1 MRRTR
6 GAHDADRPALRRWVS
21 PARRP
26 AAVLAVLALLAA
38 TLTPAAAAE
47 ERKAIGRLKEVAG
60 TATIVSGEQTR
71 PARPGEPIY
80 LLDVVETA
88 GDGSLGIVFTDE
100 SRLSIGPDTRLTVDE
115 YVYAPAR
122 GEASFVTRI
131 VRGTLLYVSG
141 LIAKVAPGSSRVDT
155 PVGTLGIRGTRF
167 LVKLVE
173 E

>member
-1 MRRTR
+1 MRKTS
-6 GAHDADRPALRRWVS
+6 GARDVHRRSRRWLVS
-21 PARRP
+21 P
-26 AAVLAVLALLAA
+26 VLHPPAVLALLALLA
-38 TLTPAAAAE
+38 PVLAPGAAAAE
-47 ERKAIGRLKEVAG
+47 QKAIGRLKEVAG
-60 TATIVSGEQTR
+60 TATVTSSEQAR

-88 GDGSLGIVFTDE
+88 GDGSLGIVFLDE

-122 GEASFVTRI
+122 GEASFVTRLA
-131 VRGTLLYVSG
+131 RGTLLYVSG
-141 LIAKVAPGSSRVDT
+141 LIAKVSPGSARVDT